1 MDSGSAA
8 SDGQQPQAVDCE
20 RFRLLRFLD
29 DLEAQGELD
38 RVSGQTALRGVAAKL
53 DSTPKA
59 VLFESAG
66 PDGNRLAGNV
76 VSSRARLARAFGT
89 DPKGLLREVRRRLG
103 TAPEIV
109 EIASDR
115 APLHEVVLTEDAD
128 VTRLPANLQHGL
140 DGREDPVGYSN
151 YVV

>member
-1 MDSGSAA
+1 D
-8 SDGQQPQAVDCE
+8 

-29 DLEAQGELD
+29 DLETQGELE
-38 RVSGQTALRGVAAKL
+38 RVSGQTPLRNVAARL
-53 DSTPKA
+53 DGTPKA

-66 PDGNRLAGNV
+66 PEGSRLAGNV
-76 VSSRARLARAFGT
+76 VSSRARLARSFGT
-89 DPKGLLREVRRRLG
+89 DPKALLREVRRRLV

-115 APLHEVVLTEDAD
+115 APVHEVVLTEDAD

-140 DGREDPVGYSN
+140 DGGPYIS
-151 YVV
+151 